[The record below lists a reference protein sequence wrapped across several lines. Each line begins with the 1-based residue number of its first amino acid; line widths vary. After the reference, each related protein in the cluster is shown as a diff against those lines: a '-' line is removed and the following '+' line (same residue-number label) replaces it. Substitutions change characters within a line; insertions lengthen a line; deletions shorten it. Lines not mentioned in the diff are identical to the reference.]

1 MMENFLNHNIGFTE
15 YITGNRF
22 IDICDI
28 TGATFCKT
36 DYIREICDENIKVLV
51 THNSDYHIDERV
63 YGAKPK
69 TVKKWFAQNK
79 DLNNDGVIP
88 IPIGLENMSLRVSL
102 NSQAG
107 RFSSEVKNALKK
119 AQIISSL
126 FQQDVKK
133 TKLAYL
139 NFNCRTYP
147 KERNYVKE
155 MFSNNPKV
163 SCASGLSLEQYYK
176 DVASHKFVISP
187 RGNGVDCHRT
197 WEALYLKSIPIVRN
211 TCNIKEFSE
220 LPILF
225 VDKWEDL
232 NYINLEETYEEMMSK
247 KYNLGKMKISYW
259 EQMIRESLNE

>member
-1 MMENFLNHNIGFTE
+1 MENFLNHNIGFIE

-22 IDICDI
+22 IDICDL

-36 DYIREICDENIKVLV
+36 DYIREMHNREIKVLV
-51 THNSDYHIDERV
+51 THNSDYHINNLV
-63 YGAKPK
+63 YSIRPK
-69 TVKKWFAQNK
+69 NVKKWFAQNK
-79 DLNNDGVIP
+79 DLNNDNVVS
-88 IPIGLENMSLRVSL
+88 IPIGLENMNLRVSS

-107 RFSSEVKNALKK
+107 RFSSQIKNALKK
-119 AQIISSL
+119 AQIISTQ
-126 FQQDVKK
+126 FEKGVKK

-139 NFNCRTYP
+139 NFNSSTYP
-147 KERNYVKE
+147 RERNYVKK
-155 MFSNNPKV
+155 MFSHNPKV
-163 SCASGLSLEQYYK
+163 SCASGLSLKQYYE

-197 WEALYLKSIPIVRN
+197 WEALYLKSIPIIRN

-232 NYINLEETYEEMMSK
+232 SYINLEETYEQMMSK
-247 KYNLGKMKISYW
+247 KYDLRKMKISYW
-259 EQMIRESLNE
+259 EQIIRESLNE